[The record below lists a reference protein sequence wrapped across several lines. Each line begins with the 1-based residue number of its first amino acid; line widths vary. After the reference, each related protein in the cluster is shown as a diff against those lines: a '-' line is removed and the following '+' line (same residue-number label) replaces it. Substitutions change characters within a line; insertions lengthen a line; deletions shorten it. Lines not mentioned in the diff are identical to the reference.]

1 MPLEAP
7 RSQYRQIA
15 DLIRA
20 AIEAGEYPPGSALP
34 AEPELCSKFGVS
46 RLTVNRAMT
55 LLRAEGLVHVERGR
69 GTFVRKIPVIHRAAM
84 SRYQQATREEG
95 GGRGAFDGEIRRLGH
110 TPRSEVEV
118 ERVAPPAEVAQA
130 LGLGEGVAAIARR
143 RRMYADDEPVQLAT
157 SWIPADIADGTAL
170 AEQDSGAGGI
180 ISRFAELGYEQVRIT
195 ETVRVRRA
203 AADEQAFLQGDSD
216 SVIEI
221 WHTGWTA
228 ADQPVEICVHIVP
241 AHQWALD
248 YAWTL

>member
-1 MPLEAP
+1 MPLETP

-15 DLIRA
+15 DVIRA

-34 AEPELCSKFGVS
+34 AEPDLCARFGVS

-55 LLRAEGLVHVERGR
+55 LLRAEGVVRVERGR
-69 GTFVRKIPVIHRAAM
+69 GTFVRRIPVIHREAM
-84 SRYQQATREEG
+84 SRYGQAAREEA
-95 GGRGAFDGEIRRLGH
+95 GGRGAFDAEIRRLGH
-110 TPRSEVEV
+110 TPRSDVEV
-118 ERVAPPAEVAQA
+118 ERAVPPADVARA
-130 LGLGEGVAAIARR
+130 LGLAEGVTAVARQ

-157 SWIPADIADGTAL
+157 SWIPADIADRTAL
-170 AEQDSGAGGI
+170 AEPDSGPGGI
-180 ISRFAELGYEQVRIT
+180 ISRFAELGNAQVRIT

-203 AADEQAFLQGDSD
+203 AEDEQRFFRGDSD

-228 ADQPVEICVHIVP
+228 ENRPVEVCVHVVP